1 MMVDRRDPRLL
12 LPQTTVPADFLGG
25 LLDRWDKAMF
35 AWQETCLN
43 AWAVHDWKAA
53 HPSAIPDPQETP

>member
-1 MMVDRRDPRLL
+1 MIDPRVL

-25 LLDRWDKAMF
+25 LLDRHDKAMF
-35 AWQETCLN
+35 QWQETCLN

-53 HPSAIPDPQETP
+53 HPAGPPTDPEEER